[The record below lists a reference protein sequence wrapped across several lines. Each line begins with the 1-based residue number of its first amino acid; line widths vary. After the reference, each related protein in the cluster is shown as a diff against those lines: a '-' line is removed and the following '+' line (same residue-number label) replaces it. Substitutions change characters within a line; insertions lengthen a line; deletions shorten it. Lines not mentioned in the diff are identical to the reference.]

1 MNSDKQV
8 TCGCCW
14 ATVRWLPLFLPRLPP
29 TWAQTMPRAEKCFFP
44 QSVVLCAAAAIE
56 MFCTENVTCSLA
68 KCKAYFKC
76 CFAPHANTKWQ
87 NSNFDECCQ
96 KLGGLKQPETYKK
109 VLVNH
114 DRCMQHTYTS
124 RLPITIGNGRPPQSS
139 NADIHILTWAILL
152 GVLCYC
158 ISVLP

>member
-1 MNSDKQV
+1 MLLGGDEMTASFPPSP
-8 TCGCCW
+8 
-14 ATVRWLPLFLPRLPP
+14 ATNVSADNASRWKVFFRKVLFYALLLQSKCSALKMLRAVLPS
-29 TWAQTMPRAEKCFFP
+29 AKHI
-44 QSVVLCAAAAIE
+44 SNVVLHRTQTQNG
-56 MFCTENVTCSLA
+56 MN
-68 KCKAYFKC
+68 
-76 CFAPHANTKWQ
+76 Q
-87 NSNFDECCQ
+87 NSNFDECSQ

-139 NADIHILTWAILL
+139 NADIHISTWAILL

>member
-14 ATVRWLPLFLPRLPP
+14 AVMRWLPLFLPRLPP
-29 TWAQTMPRAEKCFFP
+29 TWAQTMPRAEKCF
-44 QSVVLCAAAAIE
+44 SA
-56 MFCTENVTCSLA
+56 
-68 KCKAYFKC
+68 KC
-76 CFAPHANTKWQ
+76 CFMRCCCNRNVLHWKCYVPSCQVQSIFQMLFCTARKHK
-87 NSNFDECCQ
+87 SNFDECSQ